1 MQIRSAI
8 EKVRQTKMRGFAAI
22 AGIFVV
28 AGIGVLIGY
37 FIRGLL
43 KNKRLEISLKDD
55 RKDDR

>member
-1 MQIRSAI
+1 
-8 EKVRQTKMRGFAAI
+8 MRGFAAI